1 MQFTTVRS
9 KEKDY
14 DIYLKSEKL
23 VHSQQEHEKNVS
35 QLFGSGKNWFLAICY
50 LQIRREKKVD
60 PAKTKK
66 CSSLLQGKRL
76 FGEQK
81 KVDPCYFGDQKMQF
95 TTVRSKEKD
104 YDIYLKS
111 EKLVHSQQE
120 HEKNVSQ
127 LFGSGKNW
135 FLAIS
140 SLTNTVAAISR
151 RETIGSLLFGYQK
164 MQFTTVRSKEKDYD
178 IYLKSEKLVHSQQE
192 HEKYVSQL
200 FESGKKEFQAIS
212 SLQNTVAVIWRQKKV
227 DPCYLL
233 FVRSKEKEQD
243 ILKSEKLV
251 YRQQDHEKNVSQLFG
266 SGKNSAISSLT
277 NTVTAIWREKKVDP
291 CYFQTK
297 KCSSQL
303 LGARK
308 KIMTSI

>member
-14 DIYLKSEKL
+14 DIYLMSEKL

-35 QLFGSGKNWFLAICY
+35 QLFGSGKNQFLAISSLTNTVAVIC
-50 LQIRREKKVD
+50 QKNWFTASRSTKNMFTREKK
-60 PAKTKK
+60 
-66 CSSLLQGKRL
+66 SGSLL
-76 FGEQK
+76 FG
-81 KVDPCYFGDQKMQF
+81 VQKMQF

-140 SLTNTVAAISR
+140 RLTNTVAAI
-151 RETIGSLLFGYQK
+151 Q
-164 MQFTTVRSKEKDYD
+164 
-178 IYLKSEKLVHSQQE
+178 
-192 HEKYVSQL
+192 
-200 FESGKKEFQAIS
+200 
-212 SLQNTVAVIWRQKKV
+212 
-227 DPCYLL
+227 
-233 FVRSKEKEQD
+233 
-243 ILKSEKLV
+243 
-251 YRQQDHEKNVSQLFG
+251 
-266 SGKNSAISSLT
+266 
-277 NTVTAIWREKKVDP
+277 REKKVDP
-291 CYFQTK
+291 CYLETK

-303 LGARK
+303 LGSRK
-308 KIMTSI
+308 KILISI

>member
-1 MQFTTVRS
+1 
-9 KEKDY
+9 
-14 DIYLKSEKL
+14 
-23 VHSQQEHEKNVS
+23 
-35 QLFGSGKNWFLAICY
+35 
-50 LQIRREKKVD
+50 
-60 PAKTKK
+60 
-66 CSSLLQGKRL
+66 
-76 FGEQK
+76 
-81 KVDPCYFGDQKMQF
+81 MQF

-140 SLTNTVAAISR
+140 RKKWIPSYFDVSQLFGVPTYFEPDKPDKHCCSYLE
-151 RETIGSLLFGYQK
+151 REKSGSLLFGDQK

-178 IYLKSEKLVHSQQE
+178 IYLKSEKLVHSKQE
-192 HEKYVSQL
+192 
-200 FESGKKEFQAIS
+200 
-212 SLQNTVAVIWRQKKV
+212 
-227 DPCYLL
+227 
-233 FVRSKEKEQD
+233 
-243 ILKSEKLV
+243 
-251 YRQQDHEKNVSQLFG
+251 HEKNVSQLFG
-266 SGKNSAISSLT
+266 SGKNWFLAISSLT
-277 NTVTAIWREKKVDP
+277 NTVAAIWREKKVDP
-291 CYFQTK
+291 CYLETK